1 MKRDYETGVKE
12 DVRFFI
18 GTEVEHTKFH
28 GLKTLFVVGYK
39 SVDDI
44 TNLAAQNQI
53 EHIFLGA
60 NHSWPSLGTVDGPKL
75 IKKLLAAGYKVTV
88 DCTYFEALGLTWHIE
103 PHENFCLIAQMRSPN
118 IERLTKFD
126 SYIKIDDNDFKA
138 TNSGVWV
145 HDLKTIMSDEH
156 KTEWSKYTNDSII
169 S

>member
-88 DCTYFEALGLTWHIE
+88 DCTFFEALGLSWHLE
-103 PHENFCLIAQMRSPN
+103 PHDNFCLIAQMRSPN

-145 HDLKTIMSDEH
+145 HNLKDILSDEH

>member
-1 MKRDYETGVKE
+1 
-12 DVRFFI
+12 
-18 GTEVEHTKFH
+18 
-28 GLKTLFVVGYK
+28 LFVVGYK

-88 DCTYFEALGLTWHIE
+88 DCTFFEALGLSWHLE
-103 PHENFCLIAQMRSPN
+103 PHDNFCLIAQMRSPN

-145 HDLKTIMSDEH
+145 HNLKDILSDEH